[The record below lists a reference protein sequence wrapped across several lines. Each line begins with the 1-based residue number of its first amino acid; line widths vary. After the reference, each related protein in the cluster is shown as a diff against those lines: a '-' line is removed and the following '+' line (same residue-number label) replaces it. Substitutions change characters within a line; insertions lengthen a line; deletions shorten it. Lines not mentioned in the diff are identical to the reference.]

1 MEAKYKITPEI
12 FRTTDILSYCEGA
25 ISFYPE
31 QQIPIYTD
39 YAANENFKPLIVD
52 FDRLLLERC
61 NGYKVKLTKGAKIW
75 LRIGSPANGDPHS
88 ANSFKVV
95 IEHPNEDRDTYVP
108 LLNFIPDTCEGGTL
122 KEFNKHYDSILQI
135 KNFHSIVFG
144 KHETAVE
151 CSERE
156 LKIIEN
162 YIPEHDF
169 FVGKPYNSREGFDV
183 QKVLFKD
190 GKYLRLR
197 GEKWITLK
205 ELNKHS
211 KGYKTE
217 EDAYQFNVW
226 GEYDNKYDMAW
237 HVLHNACLIL
247 KSKKQATSDEW
258 SKQFDKYEA
267 EVIKTYDKTKYL

>member
-1 MEAKYKITPEI
+1 METKYSITPEI
-12 FRTTDILSYCEGA
+12 FKTTDVLSYCEGA

-31 QQIPIYTD
+31 QQIPIYTNYVSD
-39 YAANENFKPLIVD
+39 KHFKPLIID
-52 FDRLLLERC
+52 FDRLILEQC
-61 NGYKVKLTKGAKIW
+61 NGNKVNLTKGTKIW
-75 LRIGSPANGDPHS
+75 LSIEHPKNVNSDCAN
-88 ANSFKVV
+88 AFKVN
-95 IEHPNEDRDTYVP
+95 IEHPNKERDTYVP

-122 KEFNKHYDSILQI
+122 KDFDKHYDAILQI
-135 KNFHSIVFG
+135 KNFHNIVFG
-144 KHETAVE
+144 KHETKVE

-156 LKIIEN
+156 IKIIEN
-162 YIPEHDF
+162 YIPEQDF

-197 GEKWITLK
+197 GEKWVTLK
-205 ELNKHS
+205 ELKKHFS
-211 KGYKTE
+211 SYKTE
-217 EDAYQFNVW
+217 EDAYKFNVW

-237 HVLHNACLIL
+237 HILHNACLIL
-247 KSKKQATSDEW
+247 KNKKKATSDEW